1 MALELPAEVREQL
14 GRLPFQSAA
23 EAQVAGKAA
32 ARTLQVPVMMRR
44 GHGETVPIGDDSIA
58 KAVAALPFVGNAVGA
73 GMVALPQLTVEQYAS
88 LRAELS
94 VWPDRAAEILR
105 RYQVVNE
112 AARRA
117 LDEHWE
123 AWLARQPEGRAV
135 FERALGEYT
144 AWLLGARR

>member
-14 GRLPFQSAA
+14 GRLPFKSAA
-23 EAQVAGKAA
+23 EAQAAGKAA
-32 ARTLQVPVMMRR
+32 ARTMQVPVMRR

-58 KAVAALPFVGNAVGA
+58 KAVAALPFVGNTVGA
-73 GMVALPQLTVEQYAS
+73 GVVALPQLTVEQYAS

-94 VWPDRAAEILR
+94 VWPERAGEILR

-123 AWLARQPEGRAV
+123 AWLARQPEPRAV
-135 FERALGEYT
+135 FERALAAYT
-144 AWLLGARR
+144 AWLRGGRG